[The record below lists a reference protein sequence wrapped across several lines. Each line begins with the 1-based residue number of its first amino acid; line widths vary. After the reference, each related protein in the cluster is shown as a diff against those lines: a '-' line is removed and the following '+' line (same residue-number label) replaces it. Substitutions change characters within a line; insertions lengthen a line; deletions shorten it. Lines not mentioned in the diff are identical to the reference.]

1 MKKRI
6 LTICFFAFSLLVFTG
21 CEDELEDK
29 YFNPEAST
37 EASIP
42 GFFTA
47 MLNNDRVRPNYWNV
61 RTFLLPHTAVYSQTA
76 FFMNSNTRY
85 QQNDG
90 WAQQYWN
97 NFYVNDANG
106 SGVLSTYRAMEVR
119 FAELSPEEQENQ
131 RVFLEAA
138 KIILIE
144 QAAKMVDLWGDIPYS
159 EAGSLQTSS
168 TIENASFDDQQELY
182 HTFISD
188 LQTAADYFESAG
200 ASSSFAKYD
209 ILLGGSPVKWQEFAN
224 SLRLRYLMRISNVDE
239 SMAQTE
245 VTAMLENSGEY
256 PLIDGNNN
264 GSYSPS
270 NEDVLLEP
278 LTTYND
284 NLTAALTE
292 LPSHYAPDYML
303 NELMLPAEDPRI
315 PVMFDKYGRTVD
327 GEFVQ
332 NEEFRAMPI
341 TFTSG
346 QQEAEFQD
354 YAIIDST
361 TFLQNPALPGILM
374 TASEVNFLK
383 AEAFERWGGGDA
395 QEAYETAVKQSVTF
409 YYYLNNLNATGLAT
423 EERPGEEEINAF
435 LQDERVSYSGSSEEK
450 LATIWEQKWLHFG
463 FLQSIEA
470 WTSYRRTGY
479 PDLTFPEATL
489 SGYETPPARL
499 VYPSGEVAYNN
510 NYDQV
515 SGEDTR
521 DNAIFWQSN

>member
-1 MKKRI
+1 MKNQI
-6 LTICFFAFSLLVFTG
+6 LKIYILAFSLLAFIG

-47 MLNNDRVRPNYWNV
+47 MLNNGRVRPNYWHV
-61 RTFLLPHTAVYSQTA
+61 RTFLMPHTAVYSQTA
-76 FFMNSNTRY
+76 FFMNSGSRY

-90 WAQQYWN
+90 YAQQYWN

-106 SGVLSTYRAMEVR
+106 SGVMSAYRAMEVR
-119 FAELSPEEQENQ
+119 FAELSEQDQANQ
-131 RVFLEAA
+131 RIFIEAA
-138 KIILIE
+138 NIILIE
-144 QAAKMVDLWGDIPYS
+144 QAAKMVDMWGDIPYS

-168 TIENASFDDQQELY
+168 TIENAKFDDQQELY
-182 HTFISD
+182 SSFITD
-188 LQTAADYFESAG
+188 LEVAAEFFSNAE

-209 ILLGGSPVKWQEFAN
+209 ILLGGNAMKWQEYAN
-224 SLRLRYLMRISNVDE
+224 SLKLRYLMRISDSDE
-239 SMAQTE
+239 NTAQTE
-245 VTAMLENSGEY
+245 ILNMLQNSGEF
-256 PLIDGNNN
+256 PLIDGNNAGMYN
-264 GSYSPS
+264 PS
-270 NEDVLLEP
+270 SEDVLLQP

-292 LPSHYAPDYML
+292 LPSHYAPDFML
-303 NELMLPAEDPRI
+303 NDLMAPSEDPRL
-315 PVMFDKYGRTVD
+315 PVLFDKYGRTVD

-332 NEEFRAMPI
+332 NEEFQAMPV
-341 TFTSG
+341 TFTAG
-346 QQEAEFQD
+346 QQETEFAN

-409 YYYLNNLNATGLAT
+409 YYYLNNLNSTGLTT
-423 EERPGEEEINAF
+423 ESRPSEEVINSF
-435 LQDERVSYSGSSEEK
+435 LQNERVAYTGSTQEK
-450 LATIWEQKWLHFG
+450 LINVWEQKWLHFG
-463 FLQSIEA
+463 WLQSMEA
-470 WTSYRRTGY
+470 WAHYRRTGY
-479 PDLTFPEATL
+479 PNLNFPEATL
-489 SGYETPPARL
+489 SGFKTPPSRL
-499 VYPSGEVAYNN
+499 VYPSGEVAYNT

-515 SGEDTR
+515 AGEDTR
-521 DNAIFWQSN
+521 DNFIFWDNN